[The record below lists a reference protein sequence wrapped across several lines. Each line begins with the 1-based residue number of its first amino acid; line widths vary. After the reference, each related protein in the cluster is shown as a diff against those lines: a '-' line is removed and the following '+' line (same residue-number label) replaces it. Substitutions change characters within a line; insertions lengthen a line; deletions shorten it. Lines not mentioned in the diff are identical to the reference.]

1 MSVVAR
7 NASRL
12 TRSVRA
18 SSLTRNHRTTTVTRL
33 LTQHHRI
40 HSTCIRSFATQ
51 AAKPATADASKSS
64 SSSPASSASAN
75 GKHTLTVRDALNSA
89 LEEELRRDQSVF
101 IIGEEVAQYNGAYKI
116 TRGLLDK
123 FGPERVVDTPITE
136 AGFCGLAVGA
146 AFAGLRPVMEFM
158 TFNFAMQAIDHII
171 NSAAKTHYMSGGQ
184 ITAPIVFRGP
194 NGAAAAV
201 AAQHSQDFSSW
212 YGQVPGLKVIA
223 PYDAED
229 ARGLLKAAIRDNNP
243 VVFLENELMYGQSF
257 EVSSEVMSDDFVLP
271 IGKAK
276 VMKQGKHITLT
287 AHSRVV
293 GLALEAAKQLQEKG
307 IDVEVIN
314 LRTIRPLDKDAI
326 IASVKK
332 TSRLVTVEEG
342 WPQHGVGAEIITLV
356 NENAFDWLDAPPIR
370 ITAADVPLPYAT
382 SLEAQCLP
390 KVEDIVGICEL
401 VVARPGKK

>member
-1 MSVVAR
+1 M
-7 NASRL
+7 
-12 TRSVRA
+12 
-18 SSLTRNHRTTTVTRL
+18 
-33 LTQHHRI
+33 
-40 HSTCIRSFATQ
+40 
-51 AAKPATADASKSS
+51 
-64 SSSPASSASAN
+64 
-75 GKHTLTVRDALNSA
+75 RDALNSA
-89 LEEELRRDQSVF
+89 LEEELRRDQNVF

-136 AGFCGLAVGA
+136 AGFTGLAVGA

-171 NSAAKTHYMSGGQ
+171 NSAGKTHYMSGGQ

-201 AAQHSQDFSSW
+201 AAQHSQDFSAW
-212 YGQVPGLKVIA
+212 YGSVPGLKVVA

-243 VVFLENELMYGQSF
+243 VVFLENELMYGTSF
-257 EVSSEVMSDDFVLP
+257 EVSAEVMSEDFVLP

-276 VMKQGKHITLT
+276 VQRPGKHITLT
-287 AHSRVV
+287 VHSRLV
-293 GLALEAAKQLQEKG
+293 GHAMEAAKQLQEKG

-326 IASVKK
+326 IESVKK
-332 TSRLVTVEEG
+332 TSRLVTLEEG
-342 WPQHGVGAEIITLV
+342 WPQHGVGAEIIALV
-356 NENAFDWLDAPPIR
+356 NENCFDWLDAPPIR
-370 ITAADVPLPYAT
+370 ITAADVPLPYA
-382 SLEAQCLP
+382 SGLEAQCLP